1 MQGRSDRGGDRGHHH
16 GLGKCVCLTQ
26 QKLVALY
33 PGVQGQS
40 GNVNLAPKKRDST
53 VYYGPIRMLKTG
65 VCNSYLNT

>member
-1 MQGRSDRGGDRGHHH
+1 MYAGRRGHHH

-40 GNVNLAPKKRDST
+40 GNVNMAPKKRDST
-53 VYYGPIRMLKTG
+53 VDYGPIRMLKTG
-65 VCNSYLNT
+65 VCKSYLNT